1 MLGPCSGPGSPS
13 LVAPRWDWRRSR
25 SIAKPAGAVAADAVM
40 VRAAATPGFMPVM
53 RIISI
58 MAAPASSSAQALSR
72 GPRRTTGRAITITI
86 RRRTT
91 VRQWFRRR
99 STGTTAP
106 RPQPTIPT
114 CRTVPAAGSSCSR
127 LRRNPTDPMATKPE
141 PTSEIKVDP
150 NALFLEEIFTDRR
163 VGTIRR
169 LTPVKKDGNRDPARA
184 VLYIGE
190 TQVLTPA
197 GALPIGFEI
206 GAGSLEEAAEK
217 FGQLA
222 REAIERTVKE
232 LQELRRQAASQI
244 VVPQG
249 PLPPVGPGGGGKIQM
264 P

>member
-1 MLGPCSGPGSPS
+1 
-13 LVAPRWDWRRSR
+13 
-25 SIAKPAGAVAADAVM
+25 
-40 VRAAATPGFMPVM
+40 
-53 RIISI
+53 
-58 MAAPASSSAQALSR
+58 
-72 GPRRTTGRAITITI
+72 
-86 RRRTT
+86 
-91 VRQWFRRR
+91 
-99 STGTTAP
+99 
-106 RPQPTIPT
+106 
-114 CRTVPAAGSSCSR
+114 
-127 LRRNPTDPMATKPE
+127 MATKPE
-141 PTSEIKVDP
+141 TTNDIKVDP
-150 NALFLEEIFTDRR
+150 NALYLEEVFTDRR

-169 LTPVKKDGNRDPARA
+169 MTPVKKDGERDQARA

-206 GAGSLEEAAEK
+206 GAGSLEEAADK

-249 PLPPVGPGGGGKIQM
+249 PLPPMGGPGSGGKIQM

>member
-1 MLGPCSGPGSPS
+1 
-13 LVAPRWDWRRSR
+13 
-25 SIAKPAGAVAADAVM
+25 
-40 VRAAATPGFMPVM
+40 
-53 RIISI
+53 
-58 MAAPASSSAQALSR
+58 
-72 GPRRTTGRAITITI
+72 
-86 RRRTT
+86 
-91 VRQWFRRR
+91 
-99 STGTTAP
+99 
-106 RPQPTIPT
+106 
-114 CRTVPAAGSSCSR
+114 
-127 LRRNPTDPMATKPE
+127 MATKPE
-141 PTSEIKVDP
+141 PTSDIRVDP
-150 NALFLEEIFTDRR
+150 NALFLEEVFTDRR

-184 VLYIGE
+184 VLYVGE